1 MLVARNWILHNKKNF
16 KNSGLVVGGNK
27 KIVRDPY
34 VFVGPL
40 PPALPTPSASRVFA
54 IGHMAARP
62 WVIWVIWVT
71 VLNRKLKPAWPPVI
85 GSFGSYVFRCDPS
98 FGSFGSCV
106 FI

>member
-16 KNSGLVVGGNK
+16 KNSWLVVGGNK

-34 VFVGPL
+34 VFAGPM
-40 PPALPTPSASRVFA
+40 PSALPIPLLALWLFLCA
-54 IGHMAARP
+54 AGH

-71 VLNRKLKPAWPPVI
+71 VLNRKLELAWPPAI
-85 GSFGSYVFRCDPS
+85 GSFGSCVFRCDPS